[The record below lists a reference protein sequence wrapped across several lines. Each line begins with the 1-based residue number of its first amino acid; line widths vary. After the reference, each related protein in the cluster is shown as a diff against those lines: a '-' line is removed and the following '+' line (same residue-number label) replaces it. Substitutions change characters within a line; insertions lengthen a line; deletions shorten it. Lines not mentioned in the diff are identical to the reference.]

1 MILGKLLIDVNVDNV
16 PDNVLQRSQFDLE
29 DEEPPPPIPP
39 KRFKEETEE
48 SQYEDVLKY
57 VYKKLYLI
65 SNLVRKA
72 YPFF

>member
-16 PDNVLQRSQFDLE
+16 PDDVLQRSQFDLE

-57 VYKKLYLI
+57 VCKKLYLI
-65 SNLVRKA
+65 QIWLERFTYS
-72 YPFF
+72 